1 MTSACNQT
9 HTFRK
14 TKAMPTNNSRKTG
27 LRLLVRMR
35 A

>member
-1 MTSACNQT
+1 MTSACNHT
-9 HTFRK
+9 HTLRK
-14 TKAMPTNNSRKTG
+14 INATPTHNNRKTG